1 MSWYH
6 FGFAFFWAFYSTGAF
21 GNAAVA
27 EAAAQTFG
35 QVDPASVFACSVL
48 QQASLIIAL
57 IAFAVLDRHREKV
70 EWRFGWVLGVAVCLG
85 YVMRWAAP
93 SMGDAQLLVAYA
105 GAIIVGV
112 ASAGFMLAWQSFFA
126 NEGPERAMVFVPLSA
141 VLSVVFSGVL
151 SVLPAAVVAIC
162 LALALP
168 AAASA
173 SLMFCLREM
182 QPYQAQP
189 LTRPRAQS
197 LVSDMVLPVVCVCV
211 VGFVWKVVA
220 RLNGAI
226 SSMEAIAVA
235 AGMVVAALLVA
246 AMGLFQR
253 RDFNIMRLYQFIF
266 PIVTG
271 ALLLPVFL
279 GGEWMP
285 FLSSCLMCGFE
296 VLNLILIITC
306 AAYAHK
312 HSLKPSQ
319 VYVPCVGLSLVAMLA
334 GDIAGFVAGTHAL
347 LDMTI
352 MAGALFACAYLL
364 ALVMSVVSFA
374 QGRRVGPDASADA
387 GVIVRNLETASEA
400 PTSTPGGSAGAVS
413 ETVEPEKPVDKREQL
428 EAAIVELGPADPV
441 SKREIDVLEMYLQG
455 YNVPTTA
462 QKLFISENTVRSHTK
477 NLYRKFGVHSRQELI
492 ELFSD

>member
-6 FGFAFFWAFYSTGAF
+6 FGFAFFWAFYSTGAY

-27 EAAAQTFG
+27 QAATQMFGGVDQT
-35 QVDPASVFACSVL
+35 SIFACSVL
-48 QQASLIIAL
+48 QQASLIVAL
-57 IAFAVLDRHREKV
+57 VVFAFLDRSRDKV
-70 EWRFGWVLGVAVCLG
+70 DWRFGWVLGVAVGLG
-85 YVMRWAAP
+85 YVMRWVAP
-93 SMGDAQLLVAYA
+93 SMGNAQMVVACV
-105 GAIIVGV
+105 GAITVGV

-126 NEGPERAMVFVPLSA
+126 NEGAERAMVFVPLSA
-141 VLSVVFSGVL
+141 VLSVVFSVVL
-151 SVLPAAVVAIC
+151 SALPAVVVAVC
-162 LALALP
+162 LVLLLP

-173 SLMFCLREM
+173 SLMLCLREM

-189 LTRPRAQS
+189 FTAASARA
-197 LVSDMVLPVVCVCV
+197 LVSDTVLPVVCVCV

-226 SSMEAIAVA
+226 SSMEAFAVA
-235 AGMVVAALLVA
+235 VGMVVAALLVA

-253 RDFNIMRLYQFIF
+253 RDFDIMRIYQFIF

-312 HSLKPSQ
+312 HSLKASQ
-319 VYVPCVGLSLVAMLA
+319 VYVPCVGLSLVAMFA
-334 GDIAGFVAGTHAL
+334 GDLAGFVAGTHAL

-364 ALVMSVVSFA
+364 ALVMSIVSFA
-374 QGRRVGPDASADA
+374 QGKRARADASADA
-387 GVIVRNLETASEA
+387 GVIIRNAEAVDTAQTGVVSPSEA
-400 PTSTPGGSAGAVS
+400 T
-413 ETVEPEKPVDKREQL
+413 EPERPIDKREQL
-428 EAAIVELGPADPV
+428 EGAIAELGPAEPV
-441 SKREIDVLEMYLQG
+441 SKRELDVLEMYLQG

-492 ELFSD
+492 ELFSA